1 MELEKDSLFC
11 ADLNTAPHP
20 GIGKILISGAS
31 GYIGGR
37 LVPELLARG
46 YRTRVM
52 VRSNYPQYKEKWPK
66 AEIHIAD
73 ALDKTSLIKALKGIH
88 TAYYLIHSMR
98 LGKEKFVDADIQA
111 ALNFKKAAEENKI
124 QRIIYLGGLG
134 DTKTCLSPHLRS
146 RIQVAEELKK
156 GNVPVTVLR
165 AAIIIGSGSASYEI
179 IKNLVKKLPIFF
191 SPTWARTRCQPIAI
205 RDVIKY
211 LVGVLESGETTGKS
225 YDIGGREVLSYQQMM
240 KTLAQIFGKKK
251 LFIPLPCSSIR
262 LYSYIIS
269 LFTPVPASIT
279 MCLMEGCNNEV
290 VCHENDIRKILP
302 FQPLTYKEAIIRAKI
317 REEQNKIDS
326 RWSDA
331 SPLSSG

>member
-1 MELEKDSLFC
+1 MEFSLFC
-11 ADLNTAPHP
+11 ADLNTTPQP

-46 YRTRVM
+46 YHVRVM
-52 VRSNYPQYKEKWPK
+52 VRSHSPQYKERWPE
-66 AEIHIAD
+66 AEIYAAD
-73 ALDKTSLIKALKGIH
+73 VLDKASLKKALEGIH

-98 LGKEKFVDADIQA
+98 LGKEKFVEADIQA
-111 ALNFKKAAEENKI
+111 AVNFREAAEENKI
-124 QRIIYLGGLG
+124 RRMIYLGGLG
-134 DTKTCLSPHLRS
+134 DTKTFLSPHLRS
-146 RIQVAEELKK
+146 RMQVAEELKK
-156 GNVPVTVLR
+156 GKVPVTVLR

-191 SPTWARTRCQPIAI
+191 SPTWARTKCQPIAI

-211 LVGVLESGETTGKS
+211 LVGVLESWETTGKS

-240 KTLAQIFGKKK
+240 KTLAQILGKKR

-262 LYSYIIS
+262 LYSYITS
-269 LFTPVPASIT
+269 LFTPVPARIT

-290 VCHENDIRKILP
+290 VCQDNDIKKILP
-302 FQPLTYKEAIIRAKI
+302 FQLLTYKEAVIRAMI
-317 REEQNKIDS
+317 REEQAQRS
-326 RWSDA
+326 
-331 SPLSSG
+331 